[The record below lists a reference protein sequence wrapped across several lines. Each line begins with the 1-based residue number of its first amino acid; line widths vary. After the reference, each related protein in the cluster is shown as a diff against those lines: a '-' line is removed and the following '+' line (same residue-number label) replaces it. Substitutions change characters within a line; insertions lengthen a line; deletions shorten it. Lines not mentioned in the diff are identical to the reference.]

1 MCVCDIAG
9 TFVVCGFRSLSDW
22 ALVVHT
28 CGGDVNWHLLDK
40 IGSVIGEPV
49 MEIFRDKFSPFMAT
63 SYRVIFVVWFTNEN
77 CDVVVK
83 CVDVFIS

>member
-1 MCVCDIAG
+1 MV
-9 TFVVCGFRSLSDW
+9 RSLSDW
-22 ALVVHT
+22 AVVLHT

-77 CDVVVK
+77 YDVVVK
-83 CVDVFIS
+83 CVDVFISWIQEKTIHLI